1 MFGYVRIEKPDLLI
15 RDFTIYK
22 SVYCGLCKAIGRRAG
37 QIPRGA
43 VTYDM
48 TFLSL
53 LLMALSVEDPWL
65 DHESCILNPFKKKP
79 VIKSHPI
86 LDYTADMSSL
96 LAYYSAK
103 DDAQD
108 DRPIKGRAMA
118 ALFSRSARRAR
129 RLYPELSKTIADEL
143 TRLNAMEPYESPE
156 RLAATFGLILEALMR
171 QGIELL
177 NRHDEPF
184 FVYADLLETAANA
197 LGQWV
202 YLLDAVDD
210 LEEDKRK
217 KNHNPFLRM
226 EQDEAMTLARTL
238 LIEREET
245 IDRHLSLIDYERFG
259 AIVYNIVTIGLP
271 ATRERILL
279 GEKLPA
285 L

>member
-1 MFGYVRIEKPDLLI
+1 
-15 RDFTIYK
+15 
-22 SVYCGLCKAIGRRAG
+22 
-37 QIPRGA
+37 
-43 VTYDM
+43 
-48 TFLSL
+48 
-53 LLMALSVEDPWL
+53 MALSVEDPGL
-65 DHESCILNPFKKKP
+65 EHESCILNPFKKKP

-259 AIVYNIVTIGLP
+259 AIVYNIVTMVTHTKCSVFLTAHRLRWSARPILNSYEDTIPISMKIPARKKWPRPKFAKLTRPTTRLP
-271 ATRERILL
+271 
-279 GEKLPA
+279 
-285 L
+285 